1 MINNPYQTTPMMNN
15 NYMPMQNPYADR
27 MNFLQNYQQSLQQPV
42 AGTQMSLANQQP
54 MPQQIAGINGR
65 IVQAVEDINA
75 NEVPMDGSMAFF
87 PKQDMS
93 KIYVKGWNADG
104 TIRTIVYL
112 SNALRGFMQRKVLIH
127 EVCHAICMSYDVYLP
142 IEQEEILCDFVATYG
157 DEVFDIVDMVLGAVR
172 RVG

>member
-1 MINNPYQTTPMMNN
+1 M
-15 NYMPMQNPYADR
+15 
-27 MNFLQNYQQSLQQPV
+27 
-42 AGTQMSLANQQP
+42 
-54 MPQQIAGINGR
+54 
-65 IVQAVEDINA
+65 DIRVNDTLWHIQFKKPTSS
-75 NEVPMDGSMAFF
+75 ELKRS
-87 PKQDMS
+87 
-93 KIYVKGWNADG
+93 DG
-104 TIRTIVYL
+104 TISLGVTDRNTHTIYL